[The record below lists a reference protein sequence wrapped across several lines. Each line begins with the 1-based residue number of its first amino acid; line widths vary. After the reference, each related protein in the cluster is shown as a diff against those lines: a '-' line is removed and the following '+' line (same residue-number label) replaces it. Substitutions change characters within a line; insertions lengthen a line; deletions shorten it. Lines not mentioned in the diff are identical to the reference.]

1 MLLRDNQNCSH
12 EVKRPTSQ
20 HCSTHRS
27 QSDTCRYFPD
37 LEKERSKI
45 IKIIQ
50 TLRKSISSSRILNLT
65 TSLQQNWKKKYL
77 AKVIQK
83 KGTIPMLPVTGLLMD
98 VGAHIYNSM
107 KNFWGI
113 YTTLTCYMKPL
124 PNQKYQKSIIKC
136 LHYDWFRRFYHCAK
150 SVRIRKFSGPYF
162 PALGLNTEYL
172 SVFIPNAG
180 KYGPVRIRANF
191 T

>member
-1 MLLRDNQNCSH
+1 
-12 EVKRPTSQ
+12 
-20 HCSTHRS
+20 
-27 QSDTCRYFPD
+27 
-37 LEKERSKI
+37 
-45 IKIIQ
+45 
-50 TLRKSISSSRILNLT
+50 
-65 TSLQQNWKKKYL
+65 
-77 AKVIQK
+77 
-83 KGTIPMLPVTGLLMD
+83 MLPVTGLLMD

-180 KYGPVRIRANF
+180 KYGPNTGKFHLVRVCKINWEMGRGVFRTQSNIHVGVILRK
-191 T
+191 

>member
-1 MLLRDNQNCSH
+1 MRGERLFEYWKGIISNISPENYCRTLMLLRDNQNCSH

-65 TSLQQNWKKKYL
+65 TSLQQNWKKKILDESNTKERDY
-77 AKVIQK
+77 
-83 KGTIPMLPVTGLLMD
+83 TDVTSYWFAHGRRSSHLQLNEKFLR
-98 VGAHIYNSM
+98 HIYYTYMLYETITQSEIP
-107 KNFWGI
+107 KI
-113 YTTLTCYMKPL
+113 YYQMSTLWL
-124 PNQKYQKSIIKC
+124 
-136 LHYDWFRRFYHCAK
+136 
-150 SVRIRKFSGPYF
+150 V
-162 PALGLNTEYL
+162 
-172 SVFIPNAG
+172 
-180 KYGPVRIRANF
+180 
-191 T
+191 